1 MNTAVKVSTFAKNV
15 ATAVIIIS
23 VVCYAENLKWISDS
37 VIGLDMAENSVDDQF
52 KCCTDRM
59 YKRITEKIL
68 PKELK
73 SNKNF
78 KNIWEKYSTFTDYF
92 TRIIKVYTDPSSDL
106 YKQFNEAVS
115 SGRGNYVRK
124 FTYKAFHFLL
134 TRAIQIH
141 QVKKCTHVF
150 RRTNVSFDTN
160 VVGHEMRFG
169 RFASTSLTT
178 NMSDTFGGISC
189 FNVTTCFGANIAN
202 ISVLPKEEEV
212 LIPPFEK
219 FKITNIEKN
228 QMNCSVIYTLHS
240 TGKCS
245 VMNCALLKKEMQM
258 QMCGC

>member
-37 VIGLDMAENSVDDQF
+37 VIRLDMAENSVDDQF

-59 YKRITEKIL
+59 YKLITEKIL

-73 SNKNF
+73 YNKNF

-115 SGRGNYVRK
+115 SGRRKYVRK

-169 RFASTSLTT
+169 RFASTSLRT

-189 FNVTTCFGANIAN
+189 FKVTTCFGANIAK

-228 QMNCSVIYTLHS
+228 
-240 TGKCS
+240 
-245 VMNCALLKKEMQM
+245 
-258 QMCGC
+258 